1 MILEAIR
8 IWTAVLDGEMAT
20 TFRRRMVIDAEQYLD
35 EGVRTTDLVQTRRP
49 QVFSASPPQTTT
61 TLTAKDEGLK
71 GAE

>member
-35 EGVRTTDLVQTRRP
+35 EGAGSNDLVRTRRP
-49 QVFSASPPQTTT
+49 QVFSALPPADDHDANRQGRGVE
-61 TLTAKDEGLK
+61 AG
-71 GAE
+71 